1 MPRQLFGRELG
12 LLGRASSFRLLFFAT
27 LGSGIGTWLAMV
39 ALQIDV
45 KERTDSPGW
54 MSALLIAEF
63 VPMLVIGLLA
73 GPLVD
78 RLSRRRL
85 LIAADLVRAGVF
97 IALPFATNAA
107 TIIVLAGVAGFASG
121 VFRPAV
127 YAGLP
132 NLVEDRDLPG
142 ANSLIQTVENV
153 TWMAGALLGGA
164 LVGVTSPDVAYAANA
179 ATFVVSAALVARIP
193 QRLLQAATTVS
204 RGHWRDLAEGFA
216 VVRRSRALLTVLVAW
231 NVGMLAN
238 AAINVAEPFLAIDV
252 FDSGSFGLGVLMASA
267 GVGLAVGSFLAGD
280 FIERRGLSNVYGLSL
295 ALMAFGVGA
304 AAVAPNVWVAAVC
317 VVVSGAGNGAAVVC
331 NALLVQRGA
340 PDRVRGRVFT
350 LVMSSNFAVLI
361 LGMVAAGRLTAAIGP
376 RWMWAAAAVLS
387 AIAAVVGLLMTRGVK
402 ERPEEPEPDPAPL
415 GEPAVQPH
423 GPHSL

>member
-1 MPRQLFGRELG
+1 MARQLFGRELG
-12 LLGRASSFRLLFFAT
+12 LLRRASSFRLLFFAT
-27 LGSGIGTWLAMV
+27 LGSGIGTWFAMV

-45 KERTDSPGW
+45 KERTDSPAW

-85 LIAADLVRAGVF
+85 LIWADLVRFGIFAV
-97 IALPFATNAA
+97 LPFATNAA
-107 TIIVLAGVAGFASG
+107 TIVALAGVAGFASG

-132 NLVEDRDLPG
+132 NLVEDRELPG
-142 ANSLIQTVENV
+142 ANSLLQTVDNV
-153 TWMAGALLGGA
+153 TWMVGALAGGA
-164 LVGVTSPDVAYAANA
+164 LVGVASPDVAYAVNA
-179 ATFVVSAALVARIP
+179 ATFLVSAALIARIP
-193 QRLLQAATTVS
+193 QRLLQAAAAIS

-216 VVRRSRALLTVLVAW
+216 LVRHSRALLTVLVAW

-238 AAINVAEPFLAIDV
+238 AAINVAEPFLAIDA
-252 FDSGSFGLGVLMASA
+252 FDSGSFGLGLLMASA

-280 FIERRGLSNVYGLSL
+280 FIERRGLSRVYGLSL

-304 AAVAPNVWVAAVC
+304 AAAAPNVWVAAVC

-361 LGMVAAGRLTAAIGP
+361 LGMVAAGPLTAAIGP
-376 RWMWAAAAVLS
+376 RWVWAVAAVLS
-387 AIAAVVGLLMTRGVK
+387 AIAAVIGLAMTRGVS
-402 ERPEEPEPDPAPL
+402 ERPSETEPAPL
-415 GEPAVQPH
+415 AEPAVQPH
-423 GPHSL
+423 GPQAL